1 MELILTQICLM
12 AISLILAWT
21 VHRVFQ
27 LKQLLDVFVR
37 KQRTHQQ
44 ILDDLSKTAWEANYY
59 PQPEDFNV
67 FDKEFNEVPDN
78 FEDLNNKANESET
91 VIYENYRDFAS
102 DGVQGKLS

>member
-1 MELILTQICLM
+1 M

-59 PQPEDFNV
+59 PQPE
-67 FDKEFNEVPDN
+67 EFNEVPDN
-78 FEDLNNKANESET
+78 FEDLNNKANEPRT

-102 DGVQGKLS
+102 DGVQGELK